1 MITFLE
7 IFSFGASSVIDF
19 FLAFSCL
26 LLIDARD
33 LCLSSSFKAW
43 EIDNFPDLLF
53 FSPLLNLSGFSFS
66 VFFRSFFL
74 DPVDSDL
81 IFFEFSFT
89 SSGSFFA
96 GILDGSIISGELCL
110 VFSFFTTFSFLES
123 FSVSSLIFALARAFS
138 RATLSLSVRFLE
150 LLSKFSSSVFGLNT
164 FGAAGAFL
172 TLTDGATGFLVCDN
186 LPLLDSTT
194 TVDALGE
201 REPLA
206 LVDETRPGFRDNVL
220 SFLSFVVFSDIFI
233 LKPKTLIYL
242 K

>member
-81 IFFEFSFT
+81 MFFALSFT

-96 GILDGSIISGELCL
+96 GILDGSIVSEELCS
-110 VFSFFTTFSFLES
+110 VFSFFTSFSFLEI

-150 LLSKFSSSVFGLNT
+150 LLSKLSSSVFGLNT

-220 SFLSFVVFSDIFI
+220 SFLSFVVFSDILYLN
-233 LKPKTLIYL
+233 LKH
-242 K
+242 